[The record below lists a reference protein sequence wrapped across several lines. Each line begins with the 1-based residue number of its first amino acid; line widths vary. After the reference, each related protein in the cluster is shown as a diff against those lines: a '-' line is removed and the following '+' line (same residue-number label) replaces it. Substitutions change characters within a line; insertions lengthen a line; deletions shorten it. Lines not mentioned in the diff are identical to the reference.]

1 MGRKDSRTKKYLAQ
15 PKVFADAFNY
25 FIFDGK
31 QVIRPGDLKEQ
42 DPGEIAV
49 IKKAGKLMA
58 DQKIRDLLKLCTIRR
73 SKKATLVLLGLESQD
88 LISYIMP
95 VRDNLYDAINYWAQV
110 DAIKMEHREKGDL
123 KPGAE
128 FLSGFTKKDKILPVI
143 TLCICFDKEKWDAPK
158 SLHEMFGRIDPQLK
172 PFINDYRLNL
182 ISPSEIKDFR
192 KFSSQLGL
200 VMEVI
205 KNSDDKE
212 RLHDIIETREEYKAV
227 DVDTIDII
235 NTYTD
240 SKISKKEAK
249 GGKVNMCTAIQG
261 MIEDGRTEGESRLLK
276 LIKLLKPGT
285 KEYDKAINGTSAE
298 RRKLYKK
305 YKIID

>member
-1 MGRKDSRTKKYLAQ
+1 
-15 PKVFADAFNY
+15 
-25 FIFDGK
+25 
-31 QVIRPGDLKEQ
+31 
-42 DPGEIAV
+42 
-49 IKKAGKLMA
+49 
-58 DQKIRDLLKLCTIRR
+58 
-73 SKKATLVLLGLESQD
+73 
-88 LISYIMP
+88 
-95 VRDNLYDAINYWAQV
+95 
-110 DAIKMEHREKGDL
+110 
-123 KPGAE
+123 
-128 FLSGFTKKDKILPVI
+128 
-143 TLCICFDKEKWDAPK
+143 
-158 SLHEMFGRIDPQLK
+158 
-172 PFINDYRLNL
+172 
-182 ISPSEIKDFR
+182 
-192 KFSSQLGL
+192 
-200 VMEVI
+200 MEVI

-212 RLHDIIETREEYKAV
+212 RLLDIIEIREEYKAV

-261 MIEDGRTEGESRLLK
+261 LIEDGRTEGESRLLK

>member
-1 MGRKDSRTKKYLAQ
+1 MT
-15 PKVFADAFNY
+15 
-25 FIFDGK
+25 
-31 QVIRPGDLKEQ
+31 
-42 DPGEIAV
+42 
-49 IKKAGKLMA
+49 
-58 DQKIRDLLKLCTIRR
+58 
-73 SKKATLVLLGLESQD
+73 ES
-88 LISYIMP
+88 
-95 VRDNLYDAINYWAQV
+95 
-110 DAIKMEHREKGDL
+110 E
-123 KPGAE
+123 
-128 FLSGFTKKDKILPVI
+128 
-143 TLCICFDKEKWDAPK
+143 
-158 SLHEMFGRIDPQLK
+158 
-172 PFINDYRLNL
+172 
-182 ISPSEIKDFR
+182 SPSEIKDFR

-261 MIEDGRTEGESRLLK
+261 LIEDGRTEGESRLLK